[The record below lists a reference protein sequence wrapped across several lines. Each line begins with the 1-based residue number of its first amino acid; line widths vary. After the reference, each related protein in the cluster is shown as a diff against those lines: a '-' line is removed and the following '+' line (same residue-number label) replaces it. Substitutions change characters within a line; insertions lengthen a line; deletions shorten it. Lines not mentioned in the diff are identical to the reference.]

1 MDADSEKVF
10 FVLRLNRDVEERDIN
25 ISLLCSFQ
33 ALGHDCPTQDQKEVI
48 TKFLSGHDVF
58 VVLPTGSEKSMCF
71 VTLPFIFE
79 NVIKPKDH
87 R

>member
-10 FVLRLNRDVEERDIN
+10 FVLRLNRDVEERDLN

-48 TKFLSGHDVF
+48 TKILERARCVCCVAHRLRKVYVF
-58 VVLPTGSEKSMCF
+58 CNSSLY
-71 VTLPFIFE
+71 L
-79 NVIKPKDH
+79 
-87 R
+87 